1 MNKKEN
7 QELKRR
13 MKAWVFDHANEM
25 IEELNMERSAAFR
38 QAYLVYDL
46 LEKLGEGIVAFEYK
60 KKDGTLRRA
69 LGTLCK
75 GVSAKYDA
83 YEYKDKEKRDCY
95 PRLEYAYWDLDR
107 EAYRSFSM
115 ERVVRII
122 GVSIPNKREQTKNH
136 DLIEFV

>member
-13 MKAWVFDHANEM
+13 MNAWVFDHANEM

-46 LEKLGEGIVAFEYK
+46 LEKLGEGVVAFEYE
-60 KKDGTLRRA
+60 KKDGTSRRA

-75 GVSAKYDA
+75 GVSAQYDA

-95 PRLEYAYWDLDR
+95 PRLEFAYWDLDR
-107 EAYRSFSM
+107 AMFRSFSI
-115 ERVVRII
+115 ERVIGII
-122 GVSIPNKREQTKNH
+122 EVTILNNRESTNH
-136 DLIEFV
+136 ELIEFV

>member
-46 LEKLGEGIVAFEYK
+46 LEKLGEGIVAFEYE
-60 KKDGTLRRA
+60 KKDGTSRRA

-95 PRLEYAYWDLDR
+95 PRLEFAYWDLDR
-107 EAYRSFSM
+107 ESFRSFSM